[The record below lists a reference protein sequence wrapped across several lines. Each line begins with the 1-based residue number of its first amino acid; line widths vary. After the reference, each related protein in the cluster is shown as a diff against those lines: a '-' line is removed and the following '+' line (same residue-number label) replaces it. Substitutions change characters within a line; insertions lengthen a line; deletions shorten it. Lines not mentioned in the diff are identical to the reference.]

1 MGIFSRL
8 GTLIKSNLNDLISRA
23 EDPEKMLNQVLLE
36 MQQQLVEAKKAVA
49 VAIADEKRLQKQY
62 NAELDKSKEWERKA
76 MLAVRAGDDNL
87 ARQALVRK
95 QEHENIA
102 AQFQQ
107 QWISQKGAVDK
118 LKDALRL
125 LANKIEEAKRKKNIL
140 IARKKRAEAQRQIA
154 STMQGLGD
162 TSAFET
168 FDRMAERI
176 TLLEAEAEAGAELAG
191 EISGDTLESKF
202 LALESGGHG
211 TEEDALSELKA
222 KMGLLESGT
231 TTSTPQLT
239 SKASAGLSEE
249 DLKELEDLDLS
260 GIDIEG
266 EAKDPDQLGADDKA
280 KADAAGAG
288 ANAKSDGD
296 KKAAKSGGRAGAADS
311 AAE

>member
-62 NAELDKSKEWERKA
+62 NAELDKAKEWERKA

-95 QEHENIA
+95 QEHENIS

-107 QWISQKGAVDK
+107 QWIAQKGAVDK

-239 SKASAGLSEE
+239 AKSSASLSEE
-249 DLKELEDLDLS
+249 DLKELEDS
-260 GIDIEG
+260 GS
-266 EAKDPDQLGADDKA
+266 LGARCRGRRQGRRGGQDLQ
-280 KADAAGAG
+280 AG
-288 ANAKSDGD
+288 
-296 KKAAKSGGRAGAADS
+296 RRQV
-311 AAE
+311 